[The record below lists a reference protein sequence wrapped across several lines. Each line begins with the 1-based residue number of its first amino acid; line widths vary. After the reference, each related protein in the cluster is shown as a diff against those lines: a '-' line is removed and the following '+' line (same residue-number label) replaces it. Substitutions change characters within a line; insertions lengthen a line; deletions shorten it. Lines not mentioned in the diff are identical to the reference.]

1 MFIIG
6 VPKELKNNE
15 TRISL
20 IPEDVLKLTK
30 ENIKVFVQSEAGI
43 KASYMDADYLNAG
56 AIICNSIE
64 EIYDKANFIIKV
76 KEPQNLEYKLINSKH
91 TIFTF
96 FHFASDRVLLDK
108 MIYDKVTCY
117 AYETIEIFEDNRSY
131 YPILSAMSK
140 IAGEKSMLDAI
151 KLLSNYDIIDYDSRI
166 LILGVGNAGIAAMN
180 IALECNFTN
189 ICLLDKN
196 YDKLINLKNNNK
208 LLKIYNM
215 TNDNLNNLVKESKI
229 IIGSIYNNGKE
240 ASKLI
245 TNEMLNNMK
254 PGAIIMDIAIDQGG
268 ITDKSKPMSVDN
280 PIINYN
286 GIKISCV
293 PNIPSCMPEHASQ
306 LLSNSI
312 IKYVLAI
319 CNNNIEDYP
328 ELGAGKGLNTYNGYC
343 YI

>member
-30 ENIKVFVQSEAGI
+30 ENIKVYVQSGAGL
-43 KASYMDADYLNAG
+43 KASYFDVDYLDSG
-56 AIICNSIE
+56 AIICNTIE
-64 EIYDKANFIIKV
+64 EIYDKANLIIKV
-76 KEPQNLEYKLINSKH
+76 KEPQNSEYKLINSKH

-96 FHFASDRVLLDK
+96 FHFASDRILLDK

-117 AYETIEIFEDNRSY
+117 AYETIEIFEDNRNY

-151 KLLSNYDIIDYDSRI
+151 KLLSNDIIDYNSQI

-180 IALECNFTN
+180 IALDCNFTN

-196 YDKLINLKNNNK
+196 YEKLINMKNNNK
-208 LLKIYNM
+208 LLKIYEM
-215 TNDNLNNLVKESKI
+215 TNDNLNNLVKTSKI

-240 ASKLI
+240 ATKLI
-245 TNEMLNNMK
+245 TNDMLNDMK
-254 PGAIIMDIAIDQGG
+254 SGTIIMDIAIDQGG
-268 ITDKSKPMSVDN
+268 ITDKSMPMSVNN

-293 PNIPSCMPEHASQ
+293 PNIPCCMPKQASQ

-312 IKYVLAI
+312 IKYVFAI
-319 CNNNIEDYP
+319 CNNNLEDYP